1 MKARVTLDK
10 RSDFDKK
17 WDKMWN
23 DLVRNAKL
31 TPIQSGLVGRYLR
44 ELLQMRMGEIEAAC
58 DMAWLLALI
67 EGENFGTDPNKG
79 ATRLLRVQQN
89 AVTARNEAYGKQC
102 IDANGCVDY
111 DGCGIEH
118 LKVRLARYGVEYDT
132 RI

>member
-1 MKARVTLDK
+1 MKARVILDK

-31 TPIQSGLVGRYLR
+31 TPMQSALVGKYLR
-44 ELLQMRMGEIEAAC
+44 ELLQMRMGEIESAC
-58 DMAWLLALI
+58 DMAWLIALI
-67 EGENFGTDPNKG
+67 EGENFGTDPSKG

-89 AVTARNEAYGKQC
+89 AADARNEAYGKKC

-111 DGCGIEH
+111 VGCGIDH
-118 LKVRLARYGVEYDT
+118 LKVRLARYGVDYNT